1 MLRPI
6 VAAVLAPLLAPA
18 AAQVEFLEAHVVG
31 ISLNPAVVSIGWRV
45 TADSGDARD
54 FSLRIKDR
62 TNGGG
67 WVDHAV
73 VVDERTDDDWYLWT
87 GTGAS
92 AKGADDPAFPFA
104 CGTEYFVQVVTA
116 AGAKTAKLAVKMPSS
131 ASCGR
136 DDFREIWGGKPRR
149 NRHRRAW

>member
-18 AAQVEFLEAHVVG
+18 AAQEVEFLEAHVVG

-92 AKGADDPAFPFA
+92 AKGADDPGFPFA
-104 CGTEYFVQVVTA
+104 CGTEYFVKVATA
-116 AGAKTAKLAVKMPSS
+116 GGEKTTGKLAVKMPSS

-136 DDFREIWGGKPRR
+136 DDFREIWGGKK
-149 NRHRRAW
+149 